1 MAIQITIQLLLFFY
15 QNESQSDAIIK
26 IRRYQIKTLD
36 LEIMTNFHIVSDC
49 IKIKIIS

>member
-36 LEIMTNFHIVSDC
+36 LEIMTNFHTVSDC